1 MVEARKP
8 NGRKKGLK
16 VLVYGDTGT
25 GKTLFGLS
33 FPKLAAVD
41 SEDGYGWYED
51 DAEGKNIIA
60 IYDTQN
66 FYDLEEIL
74 DELEDRKD
82 IQTLVIDSET
92 KIYENLQQALLET
105 DEKRARKN
113 GKDELD
119 TNVSVRSWGKIK
131 QISTK
136 LQNAKIRLASRGI
149 HLVSVAQQADVTEE
163 VSANKRIKVGVKPD
177 MKKKANYD
185 YDVVIRLYQDTDTNK
200 YMGIIEKD
208 RTKVTK
214 KGQVIENPS
223 FEIWEKRINSKS
235 NQGESVKKDF
245 VSDSNKSRAA
255 YEKKI
260 AIEEEKA
267 KPADEQIKDFVMNIE
282 DKSLKKEFASL
293 LQTKLGVKALSK
305 MTQNQLEAG
314 LKLIETFKAE
324 KGLS

>member
-1 MVEARKP
+1 MVESRKP

-74 DELEDRKD
+74 DELEDEKD

-119 TNVSVRSWGKIK
+119 ANVSMRSWGKIK
-131 QISTK
+131 QIAVK
-136 LQNAKIRLASRGI
+136 LQNAKIRLASQGI
-149 HLVSVAQQADVTEE
+149 NVVSVAQMSDIMEE
-163 VSANKRIKVGVKPD
+163 VSASKRIKVGEKPS
-177 MKKKANYD
+177 MKKNAEYD
-185 YDVVIRLYQDTDTNK
+185 YDVVIKLYLDKETNK
-200 YMGIIEKD
+200 YMGLIEKD
-208 RTKVTK
+208 RTKVTQ
-214 KGQVIENPS
+214 KGQKIEDPS
-223 FEIWEKRINSKS
+223 FEIWEKRISAKK
-235 NQGESVKKDF
+235 NQGKVVKKDF
-245 VSDSNKSRAA
+245 VSDSDKSRTT
-255 YEKKI
+255 YEEKI
-260 AIEEEKA
+260 EKEEEQA
-267 KPADEQIKDFVMNIE
+267 KPANEQIKNFVVGIE
-282 DKSLKKEFASL
+282 DKALKKEFAEL

-305 MTQNQLEAG
+305 MTSSQLKAG